1 MPRVP
6 TNQERELKT
15 YWLHE
20 LEADRARLLLTQPF
34 TAMIALNLE
43 IVPVLDSR
51 LDTAATDGRSI
62 FFQIRFIEQLSQSAR
77 TFVLAHEVW
86 HVICGHLQR
95 RRDRQADLW
104 NIAVDH
110 EVNSLL
116 KSDGL
121 EIPKDGIYFANQK
134 GKSAES
140 VYEWLQSQVEPLLSH
155 GQVQFDQH
163 DTGSLLGEFGTLE
176 GESIDDP
183 DYRPQTVDAE
193 LTQVWRERIAGV
205 ANSLKGQGKLPA
217 HLEQLIKEKVDPQLP
232 WYQLMR
238 QFVQRIYGGSRSWL
252 PPARRHIYRGLYL
265 PSMRTQALKVAVAI
279 DTSGST
285 GEDLPKFL
293 SELEALLTEF
303 DRVELTLIECDAKI
317 SRVRVFTETN
327 VQELRNTT
335 LKGGGGTDLRPPFV
349 HLRSSPPACLI
360 YLTDGFGP
368 VPDMPPTFPVLWVIT
383 EHGRLPTP
391 WGEASFMGKSN
402 PRSRI

>member
-6 TNQERELKT
+6 TNQERELKA

-62 FFQIRFIEQLSQSAR
+62 FFQIRFIEKLSESAR

-86 HVICGHLQR
+86 HVVCGHLQR
-95 RRDRQADLW
+95 RRDRLADLW

-116 KSDGL
+116 MSDGL
-121 EIPKDGIYFANQK
+121 EIPKDGIYFAKQK

-140 VYEWLQSQVEPLLSH
+140 VYEWLQSQVEIPLSH

-163 DTGSLLGEFGTLE
+163 DISSLLGEVGMLE

-193 LTQVWRERIAGV
+193 LAQVWRERIACV

-217 HLEQLIKEKVDPQLP
+217 HLEQFIKEKVDPQLP
-232 WYQLMR
+232 WHQLMR
-238 QFVQRIYGGSRSWL
+238 QFLQRIYGGSRSWL
-252 PPARRHIYRGLYL
+252 PPARRHIYKGLYL
-265 PSMRTQALKVAVAI
+265 PSMRTQALNVAVAI
-279 DTSGST
+279 DTSGSV
-285 GEDLPKFL
+285 GDDLLKFL

-303 DRVELTLIECDAKI
+303 DRVEVTLIECDAKI
-317 SRVRVFTETN
+317 SRVRVLTESN
-327 VQELRNTT
+327 VFELRNTT
-335 LKGGGGTDLRPPFV
+335 LKGGGGTDLRPPFT

-360 YLTDGFGP
+360 YLTDGLGTAP
-368 VPDMPPTFPVLWVIT
+368 EKAPAFPVLWVIT
-383 EHGRLPTP
+383 KQGVAPSS
-391 WGEASFMGKSN
+391 WGQLAFICK
-402 PRSRI
+402 

>member
-6 TNQERELKT
+6 TNQERELKA

-86 HVICGHLQR
+86 HVVCGHLQR
-95 RRDRQADLW
+95 RRDRQSEIW

-116 KSDGL
+116 QCDGL
-121 EIPKDGIYFANQK
+121 EIPKDGIYFAKQK

-140 VYEWLQSQVEPLLSH
+140 VYEWLQSQVETPLSH

-163 DTGSLLGEFGTLE
+163 DIGSLLGEVGMLE
-176 GESIDDP
+176 GECIDDP

-193 LTQVWRERIAGV
+193 LAQVWRERIASV
-205 ANSLKGQGKLPA
+205 ANSVKGQGKLPA
-217 HLEQLIKEKVDPQLP
+217 HLEQFINEKVDPQLP

-238 QFVQRIYGGSRSWL
+238 QFVQRIYGGNRSWL

-285 GEDLPKFL
+285 KDDLPKFL

-303 DRVELTLIECDAKI
+303 DRVEVTLIECDAKI
-317 SRVRVFTETN
+317 SRVRFFTESN
-327 VQELRNTT
+327 VYELRNTT
-335 LKGGGGTDLRPPFV
+335 LKGGGGTDLRPPFT
-349 HLRSSPPACLI
+349 HLCSSSPACLI

-368 VPDMPPTFPVLWVIT
+368 VPDMPPTYPVLWVIT
-383 EHGRLPTP
+383 EKGVAPSS
-391 WGEASFMGKSN
+391 WGQVAFICK
-402 PRSRI
+402 